1 MAMAPDVFTTIDPA
15 TTPVAS
21 SDTSPNGDE
30 PFFLPNLLLNKNE
43 G

>member
-30 PFFLPNLLLNKNE
+30 HFVSAKPPTKQE
-43 G
+43 